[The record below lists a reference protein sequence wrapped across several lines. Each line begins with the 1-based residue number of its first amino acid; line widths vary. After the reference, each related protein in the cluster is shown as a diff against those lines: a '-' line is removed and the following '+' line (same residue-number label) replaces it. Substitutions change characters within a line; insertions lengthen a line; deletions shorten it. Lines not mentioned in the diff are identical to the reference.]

1 MKPSTTVFELS
12 KILKL
17 SPSTVSRAL
26 KGHPDIAPFTKQR
39 VLSLAEKLEYEPNV
53 YAVGLRTS
61 NSKEFGVILPSLT
74 GYFYDSLIATVEELA
89 RIEGFSLSI
98 FISSEDPQIELE
110 NLKICRQRRFAGV
123 FVSVTSK
130 STEFEAFRKFQEQD
144 IPLIFIDKVPFDLKC
159 NRVCFEDDKVAVMAA
174 EYIINKNK
182 RNVLS
187 LFGDQHMSITAWR
200 EKAYRNAFENSSC
213 NISIEHILDTN
224 GATQAVLD
232 AFSGS
237 NKPDS
242 IFCMSDEILIGV
254 MKAVQILKLDIPKDA
269 GIISIS
275 NGVFPTYYNPEIT
288 YIKTSGHDLGKLA
301 FDQMMNCIN
310 GLNDFTAVSVQP
322 TLVENGSL

>member
-1 MKPSTTVFELS
+1 
-12 KILKL
+12 
-17 SPSTVSRAL
+17 
-26 KGHPDIAPFTKQR
+26 
-39 VLSLAEKLEYEPNV
+39 
-53 YAVGLRTS
+53 
-61 NSKEFGVILPSLT
+61 
-74 GYFYDSLIATVEELA
+74 
-89 RIEGFSLSI
+89 
-98 FISSEDPQIELE
+98 
-110 NLKICRQRRFAGV
+110 
-123 FVSVTSK
+123 
-130 STEFEAFRKFQEQD
+130 
-144 IPLIFIDKVPFDLKC
+144 
-159 NRVCFEDDKVAVMAA
+159 
-174 EYIINKNK
+174 
-182 RNVLS
+182 
-187 LFGDQHMSITAWR
+187 
-200 EKAYRNAFENSSC
+200 
-213 NISIEHILDTN
+213 
-224 GATQAVLD
+224 D